1 MMIRRIQKLPRELI
15 YKCPEPPKIIGWTY
29 RGNKNQPALYRM
41 CDTKTGKYV
50 GEMLGCPVLHDNRKI
65 RQVFYPIKKP
75 YKSFYIGE
83 LHIEERFLG
92 YGTKFINFAKNLS
105 KQSGCDGRVHLVA
118 SRIYD
123 RYYPPHI
130 FYKKCGFVSNNKLM
144 DDYLDNCIA
153 SKTQIESGIADNLNM
168 YLPVGDKVE
177 QIQTRF
183 TKFINFLKR
192 FL

>member
-1 MMIRRIQKLPRELI
+1 MIRRIQKLPRELI

-41 CDTKTGKYV
+41 FDTKTGKYV
-50 GEMLGCPVLHDNRKI
+50 GEMIGCPVLHDNSKV
-65 RQVFYPIKKP
+65 RQIFYQKNEP
-75 YKSFYIGE
+75 YKSFYIAE
-83 LHIEERFLG
+83 LKMEERFLG
-92 YGTKFINFAKNLS
+92 Y
-105 KQSGCDGRVHLVA
+105 
-118 SRIYD
+118 D
-123 RYYPPHI
+123 RYSPPHI

-144 DDYLDNCIA
+144 DAYLDNCIA
-153 SKTQIESGIADNLNM
+153 SGTQIESGIADNLNM

>member
-41 CDTKTGKYV
+41 FDTKTGKYV
-50 GEMLGCPVLHDNRKI
+50 GEMIGCPVLHDNSKV
-65 RQVFYPIKKP
+65 RQIFYQKNEP
-75 YKSFYIGE
+75 YKSFYIAE
-83 LHIEERFLG
+83 LKMEERFLG
-92 YGTKFINFAKNLS
+92 YGTQFINFAKNLS
-105 KQSGCDGRVHLVA
+105 KQSGCEGRVHLVA
-118 SRIYD
+118 SRVYD
-123 RYYPPHI
+123 
-130 FYKKCGFVSNNKLM
+130 
-144 DDYLDNCIA
+144 CIA
-153 SKTQIESGIADNLNM
+153 SSTQIESGIADNLNM